1 MSALEPNAVPTPTTL
16 SAFLAGL
23 LLLAYTRRRMLSLT
37 PAVGL
42 CFSNDGAAR

>member
-23 LLLAYTRRRMLSLT
+23 LWLGYTRRRMLPLT

-42 CFSNDGAAR
+42 CFSNDGVAR